1 MFDDTTGWVTKAE
14 GDFNSARALL
24 EQVTEGLIDN
34 VCYLCQQCAEK
45 YLKAFLREHDVDF
58 PRTHDLEALLEMC
71 SQIERD
77 FDQLSVDAQT
87 LTDYASDIRYPGV
100 IAIRSEAEEALAAAA
115 RIRKFIRNKLG
126 LKD

>member
-1 MFDDTTGWVTKAE
+1 MFDDTTGWVTEAE

-24 EQVTEGLIDN
+24 EQEVEGSIDN

-71 SQIERD
+71 SQIYQE
-77 FDQLSVDAQT
+77 FDPLGPDAQA
-87 LTDYASDIRYPGV
+87 LADYAVDIRYPGV
-100 IAIRSEAEEALAAAA
+100 IAIRSEAEEALAAAV
-115 RIRKFIRNKLG
+115 RIRKFIRAKLG
-126 LKD
+126 LKN